1 MDNKKRLAS
10 TCVKRAKA
18 KNVRAGASSAY
29 VKRLKAALVKKE
41 IHSNTI
47 QQKNH
52 NEISKV
58 KPKQKGLADD
68 ARERLESARFRYL
81 NEKLYTT
88 SSSEAWNFFQED
100 PESFGVYHKGFK
112 NQVLKWPVNPLDI
125 IISDILKGPKHW
137 VVADFGCGEAQMAHT
152 IPNQV
157 HSFDLVAANDK
168 VTACDMAS
176 VPLAMK
182 AVDVAVFCLSLM
194 GSNIH
199 DFLKEANRV
208 LRIGGLLYVAEVESR
223 CKNIQEFLKNIER
236 FGFQLKENSLQK
248 YFFLAKFN
256 KIQNMSPKA
265 TLPRLYLKPCLYKK
279 R

>member
-1 MDNKKRLAS
+1 MLVS
-10 TCVKRAKA
+10 TCVKRVTPTKA
-18 KNVRAGASSAY
+18 KNVRSSASSAY

-41 IHSNTI
+41 IYPCTI
-47 QQKNH
+47 QQKAH
-52 NEISKV
+52 IETSKA
-58 KPKQKGLADD
+58 KPKPKDLAAD
-68 ARERLESARFRYL
+68 ARKRLESARFRYL

-88 SSSEAWNFFQED
+88 TSSEAWELFQED
-100 PESFGVYHKGFK
+100 PESFDVYHKGFK

-137 VVADFGCGEAQMAHT
+137 VVADFGCGEAQMAQT

-182 AVDVAVFCLSLM
+182 VVDVVVFCLSLM

-208 LRIGGLLYVAEVESR
+208 LRIGGMLYVAEVESR
-223 CKNIQEFLKNIER
+223 CQNTQEFLKNIER
-236 FGFQLKENSLQK
+236 FGFQLKENSSQK

-256 KIQNMSPKA
+256 KIQNLSPKA
-265 TLPRLYLKPCLYKK
+265 TIPRLYLKPCLYKK